1 VSVQVDADL
10 LAVQCVDTMW
20 AEDGASQAMG
30 MQIVS
35 VREGCAVVSMT
46 VRETMVNGHGMCHG
60 GMIFSLADSAFA
72 FACNSQNLVAVASG
86 ACIDYLRP
94 AFTGNE
100 LTASASVV
108 NQGKKNGLYDVV
120 VSDQDNRIIAQFRG
134 RSARIRGAVLPE

>member
-1 VSVQVDADL
+1 
-10 LAVQCVDTMW
+10 MW

-35 VREGCAVVSMT
+35 VREGSAVISMK

-72 FACNSQNLVAVASG
+72 FACNSQNFVAVSSG
-86 ACIDYLRP
+86 ACIDYLQP
-94 AFTGNE
+94 ASTGDV
-100 LTASASVV
+100 LTASASMV
-108 NQGKKNGLYDVV
+108 NQGEKTGLYDVA
-120 VSDQDNRIIAQFRG
+120 VSDQNNRIIAQFRG